1 MIGHI
6 MIVNQD
12 YYNELV
18 STRQTLFPELY
29 QVIVDMIRLARFELR
44 YLEYGPR
51 LTNSIIT
58 RA

>member
-12 YYNELV
+12 YYYELV
-18 STRQTLFPELY
+18 STRQTLFPELC
-29 QVIVDMIRLARFELR
+29 QVIVDMIRLASFELR
-44 YLEYGPR
+44 YPKYGPR

-58 RA
+58 HA